1 MIALIM
7 WQNGANI
14 GHFLVLDGFYKG
26 TNGTDYITYMNLG
39 MVIIIIIISVRSI
52 TIIIFGGVKLF
63 IISMQTNN
71 IKSGFI
77 NGKTT

>member
-26 TNGTDYITYMNLG
+26 TNGTDYITY
-39 MVIIIIIISVRSI
+39 I
-52 TIIIFGGVKLF
+52 TWYGDHYNHNFSTF
-63 IISMQTNN
+63 HNN
-71 IKSGFI
+71 NNFWWSETVYNIHA
-77 NGKTT
+77 N

>member
-26 TNGTDYITYMNLG
+26 TNGTDYITYMVLG

-52 TIIIFGGVKLF
+52 TIIILVE
-63 IISMQTNN
+63 
-71 IKSGFI
+71 
-77 NGKTT
+77 

>member
-26 TNGTDYITYMNLG
+26 TNGTDYITYMDPWYDHYNHNF
-39 MVIIIIIISVRSI
+39 S
-52 TIIIFGGVKLF
+52 TFHTNNFCGVKLF
-63 IISMQTNN
+63 IISMQP
-71 IKSGFI
+71 IILKAGVH
-77 NGKTT
+77 K

>member
-26 TNGTDYITYMNLG
+26 TNGTDYITYMVLG
-39 MVIIIIIISVRSI
+39 MVYNHNFS
-52 TIIIFGGVKLF
+52 TFHNNNNFGG
-63 IISMQTNN
+63 
-71 IKSGFI
+71 
-77 NGKTT
+77 

>member
-26 TNGTDYITYMNLG
+26 TNGTDYITYMDPWYGDHYNHNF
-39 MVIIIIIISVRSI
+39 S
-52 TIIIFGGVKLF
+52 TFY
-63 IISMQTNN
+63 NN
-71 IKSGFI
+71 NNFWWNETVYNIHA
-77 NGKTT
+77 N